1 MEEVYIVQAYRT
13 AVAKAKKGK
22 LRFIRPDDLGASLI
36 NEITKKIPNLNIED
50 INDIIVGN
58 ATPEAEQGL
67 NIGRMIS
74 LIGLNTVK
82 VPGMTVNRYC
92 SSGLETIA
100 IGTSKIK
107 SGMAE
112 CIISGGVESMSK
124 ILMERVLFLI

>member
-13 AVAKAKKGK
+13 AVGKAKRGK
-22 LRFIRPDDLGASLI
+22 INFVRADDLGAQLI
-36 NEITKKIPNLNIED
+36 EKMIEKIPNFD
-50 INDIIVGN
+50 KTTINDVIVGN

-74 LIGLNTVK
+74 LIGLSSVK

-107 SGMAE
+107 SNLLIPSLYS
-112 CIISGGVESMSK
+112 CI
-124 ILMERVLFLI
+124 LIVPAL